1 MSPTAP
7 SQHCHPGKFDC
18 AVGAHLRS
26 LVHMALDKVLDD
38 PDSVREVVSPAAWMG
53 QVIDASALYRLHAA
67 QCWRKADVREET
79 T

>member
-18 AVGAHLRS
+18 AVGGQLRS
-26 LVHMALDKVLDD
+26 LAHLALDMILDD
-38 PDSVREVVSPAAWMG
+38 PDSVKEAMSPEDWIEQVVYAA
-53 QVIDASALYRLHAA
+53 ALHRFHVAE
-67 QCWRKADVREET
+67 CWRKADLREET